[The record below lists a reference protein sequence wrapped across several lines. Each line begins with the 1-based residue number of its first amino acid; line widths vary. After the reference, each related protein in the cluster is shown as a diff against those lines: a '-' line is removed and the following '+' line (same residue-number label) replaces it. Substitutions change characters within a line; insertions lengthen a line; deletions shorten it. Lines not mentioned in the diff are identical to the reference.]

1 MLLGQIG
8 SRPAGAEGQ
17 IRTDVSFRFR
27 FTRAVHSTSM
37 RLQQINGGE
46 GGIWTLATCYRP
58 TPLAGEPL
66 RPLEYFSVA
75 GVVGFE
81 PTNVRVK
88 AAYVN
93 HFIIPQYKNPTT
105 AID

>member
-1 MLLGQIG
+1 MGGVSIISNSMTGASGAISDLRVTLPSFGTSHQSESNRLVQGVEPFSTWRDNRCPLKFTHLL
-8 SRPAGAEGQ
+8 
-17 IRTDVSFRFR
+17 DV
-27 FTRAVHSTSM
+27 
-37 RLQQINGGE
+37 L
-46 GGIWTLATCYRP
+46 
-58 TPLAGEPL
+58 
-66 RPLEYFSVA
+66 A

-93 HFIIPQYKNPTT
+93 HFIIPQYKIPTT